1 MAVISTVAMY
11 FYDHDS
17 DSDHWSLN
25 LNDVEFNQTHSNI
38 NYIFPSPTFI
48 TTSSYSPNAIKDL
61 KKYLAEVVIAKIGFR
76 FMPEIFY
83 FSKQT

>member
-1 MAVISTVAMY
+1 MCL
-11 FYDHDS
+11 YDQDS

-61 KKYLAEVVIAKIGFR
+61 KKYLAEVVIAKIGNQIYARNFLL
-76 FMPEIFY
+76 FKEN
-83 FSKQT
+83 